1 MVDLIHLG
9 LHTAVDLE
17 INLKAVVSMSLK
29 RPIILVKGTM
39 GSIPAVLLHS
49 KKRAKA
55 KESRKILLY

>member
-9 LHTAVDLE
+9 LHTAIDLE

-29 RPIILVKGTM
+29 RPIILVKGTK
-39 GSIPAVLLHS
+39 GLVPAVLLHS
-49 KKRAKA
+49 KKRAKV

>member
-17 INLKAVVSMSLK
+17 INLKVVSMSLK

-39 GSIPAVLLHS
+39 GSVPAVLLHS
-49 KKRAKA
+49 KKRAKV